1 MNRECAQ
8 LNTSI
13 SKSGLVFIRSY
24 HYNVH
29 LAIGEAQFDSGH
41 GTGT

>member
-1 MNRECAQ
+1 MNGKCAQ
-8 LNTSI
+8 LNVSN
-13 SKSGLVFIRSY
+13 SKSGLVLIGSH